1 MKRKMKRMILLL
13 PALGAAIA
21 LALSV
26 SGGATADIV
35 PLKVTLTNG
44 SCTQQSDGTLL
55 CQGSLT
61 GLGGQSI
68 SVTVTSNFA
77 CENQGGNQPPGQVS
91 GTEKNISVRNG
102 NATFQVTTSSAS
114 CPDHMTPIFTGTA
127 QCPGQA
133 QVDVT
138 QSYNGGR
145 TTNTT
150 FCVPIT

>member
-1 MKRKMKRMILLL
+1 MKRMIMLLL
-13 PALGAAIA
+13 ALGAAIA

-26 SGGATADIV
+26 SGAATADI

-44 SCTQQSDGTLL
+44 SCAQQSDGSLS

-68 SVTVTSNFA
+68 SVTVTSGFA

-91 GTEKNISVRNG
+91 GTENNIQVRNG

-138 QSYNGGR
+138 QFFSGGR
-145 TTNTT
+145 TKTTT
-150 FCVPIT
+150 FCLPITIA